1 MPPGGSIQRDVSR
14 RRSDRL
20 TVKPDDGVF
29 GVVSVKRN
37 SVALRLVRNVLVM
50 KLKVLLRIIV
60 LVDCR
65 NRSWLVLLRARG
77 YNRTHT
83 DGGDTHRSKSRN

>member
-29 GVVSVKRN
+29 GVFNGVSRLEKEAGHGY
-37 SVALRLVRNVLVM
+37 VAHRQLEFA
-50 KLKVLLRIIV
+50 KA
-60 LVDCR
+60 DCR
-65 NRSWLVLLRARG
+65 GLTFL
-77 YNRTHT
+77 
-83 DGGDTHRSKSRN
+83 